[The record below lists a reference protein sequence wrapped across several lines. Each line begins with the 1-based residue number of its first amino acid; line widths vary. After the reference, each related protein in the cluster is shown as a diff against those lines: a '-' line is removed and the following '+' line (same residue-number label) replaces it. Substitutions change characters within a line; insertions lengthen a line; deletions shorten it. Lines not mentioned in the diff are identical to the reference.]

1 MNMKNRFL
9 GSVVSTLML
18 FSLTR
23 ASSYYLSL
31 LAKVYFQTIYLT
43 ENCSILKALVVETLV
58 NSSVRLEVNF
68 SCKAQYL
75 SVNQINCNL

>member
-1 MNMKNRFL
+1 MNMMNRFQGL
-9 GSVVSTLML
+9 VVRMLMY
-18 FSLTR
+18 FSLMIP
-23 ASSYYLSL
+23 SSYCLSS

-58 NSSVRLEVNF
+58 NSLVRLEVDF

-75 SVNQINCNL
+75 SVNKMNNS